1 MEDNCVFCKIV
12 TKQAPA
18 QIVYQDDEVT
28 AFKDAH
34 PIAPV
39 HILIVPNRH
48 ITSVNDLQPDDN
60 ALMGKMILLAR
71 SLAAENG
78 VSESGYRLM
87 INTGKNGGQSVFHLH
102 LHLIGGRRLFLG
114 GL

>member
-48 ITSVNDLQPDDN
+48 ITSVNDLHPDDN
-60 ALMGKMILLAR
+60 ALMGKIILLAR